1 MSSLKFLNKKAQK
14 QAFSRG
20 LEVAEGLNALKKY
33 KAGIHGT
40 RDVARQEFRAAI
52 CRYLIGFYED
62 SIYHSTLSVEMGLL
76 VRLDEELLDEEKAA
90 IHDSINSKDS
100 KPPLSFTFG
109 AVFNEAKK
117 RGNDIIKNAQTEQKI
132 ASLIQTRNTHIH
144 ASNLTSASILS
155 MQETGI
161 RQIDRGLR
169 QLELLEKKSVAQL
182 MLKKWLQQ
190 A

>member
-1 MSSLKFLNKKAQK
+1 
-14 QAFSRG
+14 
-20 LEVAEGLNALKKY
+20 
-33 KAGIHGT
+33 
-40 RDVARQEFRAAI
+40 
-52 CRYLIGFYED
+52 
-62 SIYHSTLSVEMGLL
+62 MGLL

-117 RGNDIIKNAQTEQKI
+117 RGDDIIKNAQTEQKI

-161 RQIDRGLR
+161 RQIDRGLQ

-190 A
+190 VRELLTENRVIIANLPSFEWCTKDKNRVYLLRAT